1 MPQSNPLVT
10 DQVKLKTSVSPMTQ
24 IYKEVKEKGAPGNRN
39 KEICVAPSLYIFLQ
53 RCLFSIEA
61 IIPHRKLISKVEEA
75 LRMHLLQYF
84 SSPNKAT
91 GQHDHQRAQLGCS
104 QACENNGISPI
115 LYLKVYTFTSPLQ
128 HHFQVGALPDTDDLV
143 AEKKCCQQSQ
153 ALSSFWIPMSF
164 FFLVLCY
171 AVTFK
176 MG

>member
-143 AEKKCCQQSQ
+143 AEKKMLSAKSSTFQFLDSNVVFFSGSLLCCN
-153 ALSSFWIPMSF
+153 I
-164 FFLVLCY
+164 
-171 AVTFK
+171 
-176 MG
+176 